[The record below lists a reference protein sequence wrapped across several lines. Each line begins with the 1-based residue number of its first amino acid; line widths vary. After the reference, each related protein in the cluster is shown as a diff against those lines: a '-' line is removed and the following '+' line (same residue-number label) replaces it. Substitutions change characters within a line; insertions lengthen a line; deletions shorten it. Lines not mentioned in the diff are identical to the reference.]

1 MCVECNRHLCCGV
14 GAIEYPFGQSRAHA
28 MKKHHWVAVLYDD
41 AERGYCF
48 NCNAEVEMP
57 VEFEVDGHVIGIDV
71 IREVV
76 RWLPD
81 TQDKLR
87 ARMIVLRTHPQFLG
101 VMEHT
106 WPMLEGTRNKN
117 MCNHIPTD
125 SALKEILSSLMLS
138 DKARKCDN
146 RGCKSSNSHE
156 FGSANMQDY
165 AIRGIPNIANTCYMN
180 ASLQCILAL
189 DKLRERLL
197 APDDRGLYALALAE
211 LFEETSAAGGLLNP
225 QKIWTCVCLHNDEFV
240 LGRMSD
246 SQELLSSLRDGLNTE
261 EMKIKK
267 LERKID
273 APTFINSIFGFKL
286 SQILSCKC
294 GSNSVSHT
302 EFFFELSLPLPLPS
316 PQTSQSLKSRQK
328 NIAVQL
334 FPTNEQ
340 SNFEKMQTVAESD
353 DSHLGSESKEV
364 TVEAT
369 PKPLEVDSTEAQR
382 ICQNKYVV
390 QDPLQTEKNKVSS
403 FEFPGRIIDVPMKS
417 VDLLPHNVSATKAV
431 ETSEMPAESILSI
444 EDCLSSL
451 FEQAIK
457 WQCDKCTQEAQM
469 VRSSDEDTTTFGDQT
484 EQSDR
489 TTCRNEQF
497 SEPSSLSVECKSSSR
512 QLQASDARSQIIQ
525 TLGRIT
531 EGRSSGLSYEKN
543 SASCSITNKEPE
555 FDEGILPT
563 EKQTDLLRT
572 EHSEDVSKQLQIY
585 QDMMKQLEPYSTAC
599 QLKDGKNEQ
608 KHEDAD
614 GIQTYLF
621 NKLPPVLTL
630 HLKRAGT
637 DHNCGLKNCVPVRF
651 KEYLDVGRFMDPRPV
666 MGDTRPRAW
675 DAGESSR
682 DAKTP
687 RLDLLAA
694 TALGVDDS
702 GWEQWTEVTGNSD
715 RCSHVPTD
723 NAHKEILGS
732 SLLSDDAGEC
742 ADCQRGEEP
751 GKCRSVNSPIL
762 VCLECGRQSCVDSDN
777 YVPFGHAQDH
787 AKKEHHWVA
796 AMFAGPQAGFCFRC
810 GFEVPV
816 YPEQEEMSGEI
827 QAGGGAFGS
836 DGYPD
841 LVSGLLNFGD
851 TWYGHEFRS
860 ANVQGYAIRGIRNR
874 ENTCYVNAILQC
886 LLMLDKLRGRM
897 LGSDAPLGQ
906 LGLALKELFVEAS
919 AADAVGSMLDADKF
933 LRSIRVYADKYQ
945 AYKMHDSYELLESFC
960 NALHNEENE
969 IETPNRKRGD
979 PTVID
984 SIFRGELS
992 YTRSCVDCGSSSV
1005 VHEHF
1010 CELSLPLTA
1019 AERSSRSSAV
1029 PETSGSLKSQPKN
1042 IATQLIPANE
1052 KSTSEKIQAVPE
1064 SGDSHIL
1071 CSEMKDDVVEETPEP
1086 LEVGEFTHSC
1096 THSKVL
1102 TTSFGDVLDHIILEE
1117 LNSRSCGSH

>member
-1 MCVECNRHLCCGV
+1 MGKKAPPKGELEENPRKSKSPRLDLLASVASDLIELDAAETSGNNRCDHVLTDGDRRRLGVSLLSKKKAGTCAGCRREDAEGPRKHRPEESSILMCVECNRHLCCGV
-14 GAIEYPFGQSRAHA
+14 GAIEYPFGHSRAHA
-28 MKKHHWVAVLYDD
+28 MKKHHWVDVLYDD

-81 TQDKLR
+81 TQDRLR

-146 RGCKSSNSHE
+146 RGCKSNNSHE
-156 FGSANMQDY
+156 FD
-165 AIRGIPNIANTCYMN
+165 
-180 ASLQCILAL
+180 QCILAL

-246 SQELLSSLRDGLNTE
+246 SQELLSSLRDGLNME

-267 LERKID
+267 LERQID

-302 EFFFELSLPLPLPS
+302 EFFFELSLPLPLPLPLPS

-334 FPTNEQ
+334 FPANEQ
-340 SNFEKMQTVAESD
+340 SNFKKMQTVAESD

-364 TVEAT
+364 IVEAT
-369 PKPLEVDSTEAQR
+369 PKPLEVDSIEAQR

-543 SASCSITNKEPE
+543 SAACSITNKEPE
-555 FDEGILPT
+555 FDEGIFPT

-572 EHSEDVSKQLQIY
+572 EHSEDVSKQIQIY

-702 GWEQWTEVTGNSD
+702 GWEQWTE
-715 RCSHVPTD
+715 
-723 NAHKEILGS
+723 
-732 SLLSDDAGEC
+732 
-742 ADCQRGEEP
+742 
-751 GKCRSVNSPIL
+751 
-762 VCLECGRQSCVDSDN
+762 
-777 YVPFGHAQDH
+777 DH
-787 AKKEHHWVA
+787 AKKEQHWVA
-796 AMFAGPQAGFCFRC
+796 AMFADPQAGFCFRC

-851 TWYGHEFRS
+851 TWIGCS
-860 ANVQGYAIRGIRNR
+860 
-874 ENTCYVNAILQC
+874 
-886 LLMLDKLRGRM
+886 
-897 LGSDAPLGQ
+897 PGQ

-933 LRSIRVYADKYQ
+933 LRSIRVYADKYKPIKCTT
-945 AYKMHDSYELLESFC
+945 ATKLLESFC
-960 NALHNEENE
+960 NALHNEEMKLRLLTGKE
-969 IETPNRKRGD
+969 
-979 PTVID
+979 VILQLLIPF
-984 SIFRGELS
+984 SG
-992 YTRSCVDCGSSSV
+992 VN
-1005 VHEHF
+1005 
-1010 CELSLPLTA
+1010 SLIQA

-1086 LEVGEFTHSC
+1086 LELVS
-1096 THSKVL
+1096 
-1102 TTSFGDVLDHIILEE
+1102 
-1117 LNSRSCGSH
+1117 SRTPAPIQKS